1 MIHEIRTINI
11 SVIHKQPG
19 ETPDFQITDALDIK
33 RERIIQL
40 WNLIF
45 KKKKRKG
52 FTEGGVKP

>member
-45 KKKKRKG
+45 KKKKKEKALQRV
-52 FTEGGVKP
+52 E